1 MLIFLGHILAWLIV
15 LVMGLGLL
23 LMIGVFLAAAIS
35 ALLAPFSKK
44 AEEFHRQHFECH
56 GPWIWW

>member
-23 LMIGVFLAAAIS
+23 FMIGGCLVWIFS

-44 AEEFHRQHFECH
+44 VEEFYRQHFECH

>member
-1 MLIFLGHILAWLIV
+1 MLSFLLHILAWLIV

-23 LMIGVFLAAAIS
+23 CMCGWVLTAIVS
-35 ALLAPFSKK
+35 ALLSPFSKK
-44 AEEFHRQHFECH
+44 VEEFHRRHFECH